1 MLENLSGADLDAL
14 GQSVETTLALSGNCA
29 QTSFSVLNDAFAL
42 EGGPIL
48 KALTAFP
55 GLALRGET
63 CGAVTGCLMAIG
75 VIHGRD
81 RLDDWDGYVACL
93 RVSRRFCRRF
103 EEQHGSTSCARLL
116 EAKLGRTFNLARRG
130 ETLEYLA
137 AGGREACRDIIRSAV
152 EIAAKIIA
160 ESRPPAVRPSP
171 PPARRRLRPGLQKLV
186 ARAYVLI
193 RARSPGTHGT
203 RNPQ

>member
-1 MLENLSGADLDAL
+1 MTENVSQADLDAL
-14 GQSVETTLALSGNCA
+14 GRFVETTLAVSRNCA
-29 QTSFSVLNDAFAL
+29 QTSFSVLQDAFAL

-75 VIHGRD
+75 VSHGRD

-116 EAKLGRTFNLARRG
+116 ETKLGRTFNLAERG
-130 ETLEYLA
+130 EAMEYLA
-137 AGGREACRDIIRSAV
+137 AGGRETCRGIITSAV
-152 EIAAKIIA
+152 QIAANIIA
-160 ESRPPAVRPSP
+160 ERRPQAERRSP
-171 PPARRRLRPGLQKLV
+171 PPARRRLRTGVERLF
-186 ARAYVLI
+186 AEAYLLI
-193 RARSPGTHGT
+193 RSRST
-203 RNPQ
+203 RT